1 MTIARGIRCI
11 GHSGADAYDGRMTD
25 ARLAPGDL
33 APDFTLDDQD
43 GNPVRL
49 SSLRGSRVVL
59 YFYPEAMTPGCTTE
73 ACDFRDSLN
82 SFASAGVRV
91 LGISKDD
98 VAKLKRF
105 AERDRLN
112 FTLLSDEDLVAQ
124 RAYGVWGEK
133 SLYGRIV
140 LGSIRSTF
148 VVGEDGRI
156 ERAWYNVKA
165 TGHVAR
171 VRRELGLD

>member
-1 MTIARGIRCI
+1 
-11 GHSGADAYDGRMTD
+11 MTD

-43 GNPVRL
+43 GTPVTL

-73 ACDFRDSLN
+73 ACDFRDNLN
-82 SFASAGVRV
+82 SFKGAGVRV
-91 LGISKDD
+91 VGVSKDD

-105 AERDRLN
+105 AERDGLN
-112 FTLLSDEDLVAQ
+112 YTLLSDEDLAVQ
-124 RAYGVWGEK
+124 QAYGVWGEK
-133 SLYGRIV
+133 LLYGKTV
-140 LGSIRSTF
+140 VGSIRSTF
-148 VVGEDGRI
+148 AIGEDGRI

-171 VRRELGLD
+171 VRRDLGLDD

>member
-1 MTIARGIRCI
+1 
-11 GHSGADAYDGRMTD
+11 MTD

-33 APDFTLDDQD
+33 APDFTLNDQD
-43 GNPVRL
+43 GNPVSL
-49 SSLRGSRVVL
+49 ASLRGSRVVL

-73 ACDFRDSLN
+73 ACDFRDNLN
-82 SFASAGVRV
+82 SFAGAGVRV
-91 LGISKDD
+91 VGISKDD

-112 FTLLSDEDLVAQ
+112 YTLLSDEDLAAQ
-124 RAYGVWGEK
+124 QRYGVWGEK
-133 SLYGRIV
+133 SLYGKIV
-140 LGSIRSTF
+140 MGSIRSTF
-148 VVGEDGRI
+148 VIGEDGRI

-171 VRRELGLD
+171 IRRELGLDG

>member
-1 MTIARGIRCI
+1 
-11 GHSGADAYDGRMTD
+11 MTD

-43 GNPVRL
+43 GRPVSL

-73 ACDFRDSLN
+73 ACDFRDNLN
-82 SFASAGVRV
+82 SFMGAGVRV
-91 LGISKDD
+91 VGVSKDD

-112 FTLLSDEDLVAQ
+112 YTLLSDEDLAVQ
-124 RAYGVWGEK
+124 QAYGVWGEK
-133 SLYGRIV
+133 MLYGKTV
-140 LGSIRSTF
+140 VGSIRSSF
-148 VVGEDGRI
+148 VIGEDGRI

-171 VRRELGLD
+171 VRRELGLDD

>member
-1 MTIARGIRCI
+1 
-11 GHSGADAYDGRMTD
+11 MTD

-43 GNPVRL
+43 GTPVTL

-73 ACDFRDSLN
+73 ACDFRDNLN
-82 SFASAGVRV
+82 SFKGAGVRV
-91 LGISKDD
+91 VGVSKDD

-105 AERDRLN
+105 AERDGLN
-112 FTLLSDEDLVAQ
+112 YTLLSDEDLAVQ
-124 RAYGVWGEK
+124 QAYGVWGEK
-133 SLYGRIV
+133 LLYGKTV
-140 LGSIRSTF
+140 VGSIRSTF
-148 VVGEDGRI
+148 VIAEDGRI

-171 VRRELGLD
+171 VRRDLGLDD

>member
-1 MTIARGIRCI
+1 MTE
-11 GHSGADAYDGRMTD
+11 

-33 APDFTLDDQD
+33 APDFTLHDQD
-43 GNPVRL
+43 GNPVSL

-82 SFASAGVRV
+82 SFLSAGVRV

-98 VAKLKRF
+98 VTKLRKF
-105 AERDRLN
+105 ADRDRLN
-112 FTLLSDEDLVAQ
+112 YTLLSDEDLAVQ
-124 RAYGVWGEK
+124 QAYGVWGEK
-133 SLYGRIV
+133 SLYGKIV
-140 LGSIRSTF
+140 VGSIRSTF
-148 VVGEDGRI
+148 VIGADGRI
-156 ERAWYNVKA
+156 EKAWYNVKA

-171 VRRELGLD
+171 VRRDLGLDG

>member
-1 MTIARGIRCI
+1 MTE
-11 GHSGADAYDGRMTD
+11 

-43 GNPVRL
+43 GNAVSL
-49 SSLRGSRVVL
+49 SALRGSRVVL

-73 ACDFRDSLN
+73 ACDFRDNLN

-91 LGISKDD
+91 LGVSKDD

-105 AERDRLN
+105 AERDRLE
-112 FTLLSDEDLVAQ
+112 FTLLSDEDLAVQ
-124 RAYGVWGEK
+124 QAYGVWGEK
-133 SLYGRIV
+133 SLYGKIV
-140 LGSIRSTF
+140 VGSIRSTF
-148 VVGEDGRI
+148 VIDPDGRI
-156 ERAWYNVKA
+156 EKAWYNVKA

-171 VRRELGLD
+171 VRRELGLG

>member
-1 MTIARGIRCI
+1 
-11 GHSGADAYDGRMTD
+11 MTD

-43 GNPVRL
+43 GGSVTL
-49 SSLRGSRVVL
+49 SSLRGTRVVL

-82 SFASAGVRV
+82 SFAGAGIRV
-91 LGISKDD
+91 IGVSKDD

-105 AERDRLN
+105 TERDRLN
-112 FTLLSDEDLVAQ
+112 FSVLSDADLAVQ

-133 SLYGRIV
+133 MLYGKTV
-140 LGSIRSTF
+140 VGSIRSTF
-148 VVGEDGRI
+148 VIGTDGRI
-156 ERAWYNVKA
+156 EKAMYNVKA

-171 VRRELGLD
+171 VRRELGLDAG

>member
-1 MTIARGIRCI
+1 
-11 GHSGADAYDGRMTD
+11 MTD

-43 GNPVRL
+43 GRPVSL
-49 SSLRGSRVVL
+49 SALRGSRVVL

-91 LGISKDD
+91 IGISKDD
-98 VAKLKRF
+98 IAKLKRF

-112 FTLLSDEDLVAQ
+112 YTLLSDEDLAVQ
-124 RAYGVWGEK
+124 QAYGVWGEK
-133 SLYGRIV
+133 ALYGKIV
-140 LGSIRSTF
+140 VGSIRSTF

-171 VRRELGLD
+171 IRRELGLDG

>member
-1 MTIARGIRCI
+1 
-11 GHSGADAYDGRMTD
+11 MTD

-43 GNPVRL
+43 GTPVTL

-73 ACDFRDSLN
+73 ACDFRDNLN
-82 SFASAGVRV
+82 SFKSAGVRV
-91 LGISKDD
+91 VGVSKDD
-98 VAKLKRF
+98 VAKLERF
-105 AERDRLN
+105 AERDGLN
-112 FTLLSDEDLVAQ
+112 YTLLSDEDLAVQ
-124 RAYGVWGEK
+124 QAYGVWGEK
-133 SLYGRIV
+133 MLYGKTV
-140 LGSIRSTF
+140 VGSIRSTF

-171 VRRELGLD
+171 IRRELGLDG

>member
-1 MTIARGIRCI
+1 
-11 GHSGADAYDGRMTD
+11 MTD

-43 GNPVRL
+43 GRPVSL
-49 SSLRGSRVVL
+49 SALRGSRVVL

-91 LGISKDD
+91 VGVSKDD

-105 AERDRLN
+105 ADRDRLN
-112 FTLLSDEDLVAQ
+112 YTLLSDADLAVQ
-124 RAYGVWGEK
+124 KAYGVWGEK
-133 SLYGRIV
+133 ALYGKIV

-148 VVGEDGRI
+148 VIGEDGRI
-156 ERAWYNVKA
+156 DRAWYNVKA

-171 VRRELGLD
+171 VRRELGLDG

>member
-1 MTIARGIRCI
+1 
-11 GHSGADAYDGRMTD
+11 MTD

-33 APDFTLDDQD
+33 APDFTLNDQD
-43 GNPVRL
+43 GTPVSL
-49 SSLRGSRVVL
+49 ASLRGSRVVL

-73 ACDFRDSLN
+73 ACDFRDNLN
-82 SFASAGVRV
+82 SFAGVGVRV
-91 LGISKDD
+91 VGISKDD

-112 FTLLSDEDLVAQ
+112 YTLLSDEDLAVQQ
-124 RAYGVWGEK
+124 RYGVWGEK
-133 SLYGRIV
+133 ALYGKIV

-148 VVGEDGRI
+148 VIGEDGRI

-171 VRRELGLD
+171 VRRELGLDG

>member
-1 MTIARGIRCI
+1 MPSI
-11 GHSGADAYDGRMTD
+11 GGMTD

-43 GNPVRL
+43 GGPVTL
-49 SSLRGSRVVL
+49 SSLRGTRVVL

-82 SFASAGVRV
+82 SFAGAGIRV
-91 LGISKDD
+91 IGVSKDD

-105 AERDRLN
+105 TERDRLN
-112 FTLLSDEDLVAQ
+112 FSVLSDADLAVQ

-133 SLYGRIV
+133 MLYGKTV
-140 LGSIRSTF
+140 VGSIRSTF
-148 VVGEDGRI
+148 IIGADGRI
-156 ERAWYNVKA
+156 EKAMYNVKA

-171 VRRELGLD
+171 VRRDLGLDAG

>member
-1 MTIARGIRCI
+1 
-11 GHSGADAYDGRMTD
+11 MTD

-33 APDFTLDDQD
+33 APDFTLNDQD
-43 GNPVRL
+43 GNPVSL
-49 SSLRGSRVVL
+49 ASLRGSRVVL

-73 ACDFRDSLN
+73 ACDFRDNLN
-82 SFASAGVRV
+82 SFAGAGVRV
-91 LGISKDD
+91 VGISKDD

-112 FTLLSDEDLVAQ
+112 YTLLSDEDLAVQQ
-124 RAYGVWGEK
+124 RYGVWGEK
-133 SLYGRIV
+133 SLYGKIV

-148 VVGEDGRI
+148 VIGEDGRI

-171 VRRELGLD
+171 IRRELGLDG